1 MLVIFL
7 IFYRQFGHFS
17 FYLAEWYC
25 HYQQTDSDPSV
36 WRQTH
41 YDVVSVTSNT
51 LWCRQCDVK
60 HIMLSSV
67 WRHTLWCRQ
76 CDVKHIMMSSVWRQ
90 THYDVVSVTSNTLWC
105 HQCDVKHIMMS
116 SVWRQTHYD
125 VISVTSN
132 TLWCHQCD
140 VKHIMMSLIKT
151 VMSVLT
157 VSTYIITSMTAC
169 PIILPVIPAIM
180 SGPSQLS
187 LFYL

>member
-1 MLVIFL
+1 MLKFESIICYLNFLGIKTKIRKKVHIYVGYIFNFLSSIWTFFLLSCWVIL
-7 IFYRQFGHFS
+7 S
-17 FYLAEWYC
+17 LSTNWLW
-25 HYQQTDSDPSV
+25 S
-36 WRQTH
+36 
-41 YDVVSVTSNT
+41 VSVTSNT
-51 LWCRQCDVK
+51 LWCR
-60 HIMLSSV
+60 
-67 WRHTLWCRQ
+67 
-76 CDVKHIMMSSVWRQ
+76 
-90 THYDVVSVTSNTLWC
+90 
-105 HQCDVKHIMMS
+105 QCDVKHIMMS